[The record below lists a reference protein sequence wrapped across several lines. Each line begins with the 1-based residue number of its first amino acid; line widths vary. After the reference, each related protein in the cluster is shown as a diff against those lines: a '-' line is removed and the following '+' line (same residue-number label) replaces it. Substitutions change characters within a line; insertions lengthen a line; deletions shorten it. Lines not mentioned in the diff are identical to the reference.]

1 MVSWQTFWFLRG
13 EACAVVRHIASH
25 GQSAGFCAGR
35 RGKESRQRM
44 PMDRDGK
51 ESIENTSL
59 QVIARPALT
68 GMWWVL
74 VVALGIQVAFIHKPF
89 HVDDT
94 VVLHIARQI
103 LANPFHPLSG
113 ELDWDGAVKPT
124 FHVTTNPPLLSYY
137 LALWML
143 VGGEREWVM
152 HAAMLVWQILLWW
165 GVVLLARRFEVNPV
179 LATALVMLH
188 PATIVSPNLM
198 RDVPM
203 VALWTLGAAL
213 FLLGSDTGDSRRM
226 GWGAL
231 VTGCAALMKYSG
243 LGAIVL
249 LAVYVLLQ
257 RRTRQLWWVL
267 LALVPFALWCVQNLS
282 VHEQLHFW
290 ATMQR
295 KDISTPFSDRL
306 WGTLA
311 GLGGV
316 WLLWLWAGMVCGR
329 RRVAALAL
337 TIALAVGWW
346 RWQRFAPAGDVEASF
361 WSAAGAFLLVLTLFR
376 AWEAWREQAF
386 CVLWAAWVLFAI
398 GIGAPFAAARH
409 LLPAI
414 PPLALLW
421 LPEGQLRPGKRL
433 ALSAVVAVQAG
444 WGIYAGWC
452 DMQIADVYRRG
463 AQLLA
468 KEHGAQAFVGHWGWM
483 YYAQHAGL
491 QQVSANRLPREG
503 TLVAIPT
510 VGGDAAVPPSLV
522 PRLRYEDSVEV
533 TAPARLAT
541 LPPKAGFYASLRGA
555 PPFRW
560 LPDGY
565 REQFDLFQ
573 VEAEPR

>member
-1 MVSWQTFWFLRG
+1 
-13 EACAVVRHIASH
+13 
-25 GQSAGFCAGR
+25 
-35 RGKESRQRM
+35 
-44 PMDRDGK
+44 MDRQ
-51 ESIENTSL
+51 EPTQNTL
-59 QVIARPALT
+59 PQALHRPVPASA
-68 GMWWVL
+68 WWVL
-74 VVALGIQVAFIHKPF
+74 VVALGIQIAFIHKPF

-103 LANPFHPLSG
+103 LANPLDPLSG

-143 VGGEREWVM
+143 AGREREWVM
-152 HAAMLVWQILLWW
+152 HSAMLVWQVLLWW
-165 GVVLLARRFEVNPV
+165 GVVLLARRFQVNET
-179 LATALVMLH
+179 LAVALVMLN

-203 VALWTLGAAL
+203 VALWTLGTA
-213 FLLGSDTGDSRRM
+213 FFIWGSDTEDARRM

-231 VTGCAALMKYSG
+231 LTGCAALMKYSG
-243 LGAIVL
+243 LGAVVL
-249 LAVYVLLQ
+249 LGGYALLH
-257 RRTRQLWWVL
+257 RRPRHLWWAL
-267 LALVPFALWCVQNLS
+267 LALFPFALWCAHNLL
-282 VHEQLHFW
+282 VHGRLHFW

-295 KDISTPFSDRL
+295 SDINTPLGDRF

-316 WLLWLWAGMVCGR
+316 WLLWLWAGIVCKR
-329 RRVAALAL
+329 WRA
-337 TIALAVGWW
+337 IALAWIIALAMGWW
-346 RWQRFAPAGDVEASF
+346 RWQRFEPAGDAESAF

-376 AWEAWREQAF
+376 AWEARREQAF
-386 CVLWAAWVLFAI
+386 GVLWTAWVLLAI
-398 GIGAPFAAARH
+398 GVGAPFAAARH
-409 LLPAI
+409 LLPAV

-421 LPEGQLRPGKRL
+421 LPERQWRWGKRL
-433 ALSAVVAVQAG
+433 ALSAVVAAQTAF
-444 WGIYAGWC
+444 GIYAGWC

-463 AQLLA
+463 TQLLA

-483 YYAQHAGL
+483 YYAQRAGL
-491 QQVSANRLPREG
+491 VQVSANRLPPEG
-503 TLVAIPT
+503 TLIAVPT

-522 PRLRYEDSVEV
+522 SRLLYEDSVQIN
-533 TAPARLAT
+533 APAHLAT

-565 REQFDLFQ
+565 HEQFDLFR